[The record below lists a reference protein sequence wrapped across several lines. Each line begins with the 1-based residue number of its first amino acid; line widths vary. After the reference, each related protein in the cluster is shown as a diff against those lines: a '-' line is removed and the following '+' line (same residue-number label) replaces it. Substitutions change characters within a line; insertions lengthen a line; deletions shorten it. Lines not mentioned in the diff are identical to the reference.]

1 MKLHN
6 RSMKNIWVL
15 MVVKKKKLSTFNVQ
29 YSDHNLDGNEM
40 VGFKIFEMYWNVL
53 NKSILYVSR
62 WKYGI
67 LNWK

>member
-15 MVVKKKKLSTFNVQ
+15 MVVKKKNWALSM